1 MKRKISSSLT
11 IDETAARQ
19 NGFQYGSRV
28 IPQVTWFYADSL
40 LSCRSKS
47 YETVLLHYGNGFSN
61 KKIRETQLIL
71 EILKLF
77 LTFQFLSIETNSNR
91 PIT

>member
-11 IDETAARQ
+11 IDETAARL

-47 YETVLLHYGNGFSN
+47 YETVLLHYGNGFS
-61 KKIRETQLIL
+61 KIKFKVRVIFKLSLRAWSLIG
-71 EILKLF
+71 
-77 LTFQFLSIETNSNR
+77 SNYSL
-91 PIT
+91 